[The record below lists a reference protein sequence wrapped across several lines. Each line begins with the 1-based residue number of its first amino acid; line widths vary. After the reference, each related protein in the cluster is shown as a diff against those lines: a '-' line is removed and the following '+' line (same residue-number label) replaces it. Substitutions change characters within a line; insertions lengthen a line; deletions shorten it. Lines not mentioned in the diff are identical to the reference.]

1 MIPPEYRAKV
11 IDIGLDRP
19 ELSPRELAYHIVD
32 NHGFF
37 VSESSVYRI
46 LKKANLIAS
55 PAYIVMSASDQFKD
69 KTTYVNEMWQTN
81 FTYFKIINWV
91 WDYLSTILDD
101 YSRYIVHWEVYSTM
115 KTTCVKNTI
124 NSALIKAGLKEH
136 QRPRLLSDNGSC

>member
-19 ELSPRELAYHIVD
+19 ELSPRELAYHIYD

-37 VSESSVYRI
+37 VTESRVYRI

-69 KTTYVNEMWQTN
+69 KTTYVNKMWQTD
-81 FTYFKIINWV
+81 FKIINWD
-91 WDYLSTILDD
+91 WDYLTTILDD
-101 YSRYIVHWEVYSTM
+101 YRRYIVHWEVYSTM

-124 NSALIKAGLKEH
+124 NSALMKAGLKEH

>member
-1 MIPPEYRAKV
+1 M
-11 IDIGLDRP
+11 
-19 ELSPRELAYHIVD
+19 SPRELAYHIVD
-32 NHGFF
+32 NHRFF

-69 KTTYVNEMWQTN
+69 KTTYVNEMWQTD
-81 FTYFKIINWV
+81 FTYFKIINWG
-91 WDYLSTILDD
+91 WYYLSTILDD